1 MTLPKISRAEYLA
14 IERRIAVL
22 RSEDVQATQ
31 ELADATN
38 NGAETWHDNAAF
50 DAAKDKKNIATLG
63 LARLEALYKQAKIIE
78 PPENPKKVEIGTCV
92 NYIDEETG
100 KQHSI
105 CLAGDA
111 AWLMSEDWASVQAP
125 LGKALHKA
133 KVGDTKVFS
142 SPAGDKE
149 LTVTAIS
156 NFVIE

>member
-1 MTLPKISRAEYLA
+1 MA

-149 LTVTAIS
+149 LTVKAIS

>member
-1 MTLPKISRAEYLA
+1 MA

-22 RSEDVQATQ
+22 RSEDTQATQ

-78 PPENPKKVEIGTCV
+78 PPKDPKKVEIGTCV

-100 KQHSI
+100 QQHSI

-133 KVGDTKVFS
+133 KVGDIKVFS

>member
-1 MTLPKISRAEYLA
+1 MTLPKVSRAEYLA
-14 IERRIAVL
+14 IERRIAAL
-22 RSEDVQATQ
+22 RNEDAQATH

-63 LARLEALYKQAKIIE
+63 LARLEALHKQAKIIE

-92 NYIDEETG
+92 TYLDEDTG
-100 KQHSI
+100 QEHPI

-111 AWLMSEDWASVQAP
+111 AWLMDEKWASVQAP
-125 LGKALHKA
+125 LGKALNKA
-133 KVGDTKVFS
+133 KVGETIVFA

-149 LTVTAIS
+149 LTVIS
-156 NFVIE
+156 ISKFVIE